1 MKKYLVF
8 FFAALTTSSAFT
20 QGYQVAFKAPGYK
33 AGITYLTYY
42 MGSNFNIADSAAIG
56 NNGTAVFKGP
66 ENLAPGIYAIF
77 FPGKQ
82 LRTEFLIDKEQVISV
97 TADTSD
103 LVNKTIVTGSKE
115 NILYNQYHKF

>member
-20 QGYQVAFKAPGYK
+20 QGYQVNFKAPGYRS
-33 AGITYLTYY
+33 GITYLTYY

-56 NNGTAVFKGP
+56 SDGTAVFKGP

-82 LRTEFLIDKEQVISV
+82 LRIEFLIDKEQVISV
-97 TADTSD
+97 TSDTSD
-103 LVNKTIVTGSKE
+103 LVNKTIVTG
-115 NILYNQYHKF
+115 